1 MRITP
6 LSIFVHKLE
15 NHQMYTAVRLQTMFT
30 HADETV
36 IAASYLYTFAISKL
50 IQGADAKSAYEK
62 TKLES

>member
-1 MRITP
+1 
-6 LSIFVHKLE
+6 
-15 NHQMYTAVRLQTMFT
+15 MFT

-36 IAASYLYTFAISKL
+36 IAACYLYTFAISKL